1 MVSLLSITI
10 LFIATIGSQGFSS
23 LSFINTASS
32 KTTAIRKS
40 RSITSISTSTTIA
53 IAKNQHTSSFLLKS
67 TNDDDNNNDS
77 KPEPE
82 PDNTI
87 DVTLDPRLYRIRLS
101 RATGI
106 EWGTDLSFSFVYV
119 RNMEPGGAASASCLI
134 DKGDQICELR
144 PVSSTSSDKLPAV
157 PLIGASFDAV
167 MNSFASL
174 TKDVKDIDLVFFHG
188 SKDELKD
195 LCASANDSSSSSDGS
210 SSKNKKGMVTITVI
224 QNKGAK
230 DEQTKIIE
238 VKEGANIRQTLVDND
253 INVYQSVTRWTNCKG
268 KQLCGTCIVN
278 IKEGSVNTNRKSMD
292 EGSTL
297 RENPESY
304 RLSCVTFAYGDV
316 TVETFPPINAS
327 QWTR

>member
-10 LFIATIGSQGFSS
+10 LCMATIGSQGFSS
-23 LSFINTASS
+23 PSFFHSAS

-40 RSITSISTSTTIA
+40 RSITSISTTTTIT
-53 IAKNQHTSSFLLKS
+53 KQHTSYFLLKS
-67 TNDDDNNNDS
+67 TNDDEDNNS
-77 KPEPE
+77 EPE

-87 DVTLDPRLYRIRLS
+87 DIKQDPRLYRIKLP

-119 RNMEPGGAASASCLI
+119 RNLEPGGAASLSCLI

-144 PVSSTSSDKLPAV
+144 PISSTSSDKLPTV
-157 PLIGASFDAV
+157 PLIGASFDGV
-167 MNSFASL
+167 MNAFANL
-174 TKDVKDIDLVFFHG
+174 TNDIKVVEMVFFHG
-188 SKDELKD
+188 TKDELKE
-195 LCASANDSSSSSDGS
+195 LCASSNDSSSTGSDSST
-210 SSKNKKGMVTITVI
+210 KNKPGMVTITVI

-238 VKEGANIRQTLVDND
+238 AKEGANVRQTLVDNG
-253 INVYQSVTRWTNCKG
+253 INVYQSLTRWTNCKG

-278 IKEGSVNTNRKSMD
+278 IADGSVNTNRKSMD

-316 TVETFPPINAS
+316 TVETFPPIEAS